1 MSDQKFEAINRLS
14 ATGPLVQVVVNGVD
28 ATALINT
35 GFEASVID
43 GEFAESLGVPITPA
57 GVNQKPDGSLF
68 FRTATG
74 CCVEIAIPSI
84 GATLPSHLCR
94 IGCFSQEIDG
104 KTRQS
109 PYEVIL
115 SRDALAG
122 RLRFT
127 YNGIEG
133 RFSLESH

>member
-1 MSDQKFEAINRLS
+1 MSDQKFEAINRL
-14 ATGPLVQVVVNGVD
+14 AAEGPLVKVTVNGV
-28 ATALINT
+28 AACALINT
-35 GFEASVID
+35 GFEASMID
-43 GEFAESLGVPITPA
+43 GEFAESLGVPIKPA

-68 FRTATG
+68 FSTATG
-74 CCVEIAIPSI
+74 CRVDIAIPLI
-84 GATLPSHLCR
+84 GAILTNHPCR
-94 IGCFSQEIDG
+94 IRRPSKEIDG
-104 KTRQS
+104 KTWQA
-109 PYEVIL
+109 PYKVIL

>member
-1 MSDQKFEAINRLS
+1 MSDQKFEAINRL
-14 ATGPLVQVVVNGVD
+14 AAEGPLVKVTVNGV
-28 ATALINT
+28 AACALINT

-43 GEFAESLGVPITPA
+43 GEFAESLGVPIIPA

-68 FRTATG
+68 FSTATG
-74 CCVEIAIPSI
+74 CRVDIAII
-84 GATLPSHLCR
+84 GAILTNHPCQ
-94 IGCFSQEIDG
+94 IGRLSKEIDG
-104 KTRQS
+104 KTWQA
-109 PYEVIL
+109 PYKVIL

-122 RLRFT
+122 KLRFT